1 MKKNMIVAIAC
12 AAALLALVGSQT
24 LANDTASFT
33 TTNVIT
39 TGNVDMEIY
48 ETTVAAIDETD
59 IEDYTIITNNGD
71 GTYEVAY
78 GEFFANNAAEIL
90 PGDTVSKIVTL
101 ENVGSEPFYARVKL
115 EVTGLQDVDGVVDA
129 LTFDIDTTESED
141 SGYWIA
147 GTTTTEV
154 EDGTIWCYYYYSKE
168 VKAEEEFIFFKN
180 VKFPT
185 SMDDHYLGEDKD
197 IDIKITGEAVQ
208 SKNTMQF
215 HLDGMGWENT
225 DMITQEG
232 E

>member
-115 EVTGLQDVDGVVDA
+115 EVSGMAEDDVTGLVFDMDTNDWKADTDGFVKAADSDVW
-129 LTFDIDTTESED
+129 S
-141 SGYWIA
+141 
-147 GTTTTEV
+147 
-154 EDGTIWCYYYYSKE
+154 CYYYYSEE
-168 VKAEEEFIFFKN
+168 VTADEEFIFFEN

-185 SMDDHYLGEDKD
+185 SMDNHYLDEGND

-208 SKNTMQF
+208 SKNTMQS